1 MRRRVAEFV
10 GGWCAWVL
18 SQAGPLGVAV
28 RALHLLAVAG
38 AGWLAWS
45 LAPGAPA
52 TLAAVV
58 VAGLAVGTAVLP
70 DGVLPA
76 LELAVLALWWAAV
89 GQGAGWPWWIG
100 FALLLGLAHG
110 TAAAAASAPL
120 HAGVTARGARAVT
133 LRLGGYLLAVA
144 AAAGLIVLVGLFA
157 DVVPRGW
164 WWVALL
170 ATLAVAGAVLVA
182 RRPPSS
188 P

>member
-1 MRRRVAEFV
+1 M
-10 GGWCAWVL
+10 
-18 SQAGPLGVAV
+18 
-28 RALHLLAVAG
+28 
-38 AGWLAWS
+38 
-45 LAPGAPA
+45 
-52 TLAAVV
+52 
-58 VAGLAVGTAVLP
+58 
-70 DGVLPA
+70 
-76 LELAVLALWWAAV
+76 
-89 GQGAGWPWWIG
+89 
-100 FALLLGLAHG
+100 
-110 TAAAAASAPL
+110 
-120 HAGVTARGARAVT
+120 TARGARAVT